1 MSEEKQENRSR
12 QIEEF
17 RGKTIE
23 SAVSAGL
30 AALQLSR
37 DQVEIEVVKP
47 GSRGVLG
54 IGAEDAV
61 VRLSVLPRPGVA
73 QAPVPA
79 PVKAPKASPKNET
92 ERAPVPVEDRSQAPQ
107 KTARPRGDAPAA
119 RRTGPAPESRA
130 AQPATATQASPKDA
144 AAAGDEKE
152 MVAVLQGQEILQG
165 LIDRMNLRARVE
177 VVPQSDAEAD
187 QDERVQVL
195 NIVGDDLGVLI
206 GRQNEVLSALE
217 LVTRLMVNQR
227 VHGRSDFVV
236 DVNGYRAKRA
246 ESLRKL
252 ALRMADQVVETGRTA
267 VLEPMPPA
275 ERRIIH
281 LALRDHSK
289 VTTQSVGEGDRR
301 KVTIMLRRD

>member
-12 QIEEF
+12 QGEEF

-30 AALQLSR
+30 AALRVSR
-37 DQVEIEVVKP
+37 DQVEIEVVKA

-61 VRLSVLPRPGVA
+61 VRLSVLPGPGVVKEPE
-73 QAPVPA
+73 QAPT
-79 PVKAPKASPKNET
+79 KAAKARPTSET
-92 ERAPVPVEDRSQAPQ
+92 EQAPAEDRPQ
-107 KTARPRGDAPAA
+107 TPSKTARPRGDAPAA
-119 RRTGPAPESRA
+119 RRTQRAQEARADQPSPAA
-130 AQPATATQASPKDA
+130 HLSPKDR
-144 AAAGDEKE
+144 AAGPGDDKE
-152 MVAVLQGQEILQG
+152 MVAVLQGKEILQG
-165 LIDRMNLRARVE
+165 LVDRMNLRARVE

-187 QDERVQVL
+187 QGERVQVL

-227 VHGRSDFVV
+227 VHGRSDFIV

-252 ALRMADQVVETGRTA
+252 ALRMADQVVESGRTA

-281 LALRDHSK
+281 LALRDYPK

-301 KVTIMLRRD
+301 KVTIVPQRD

>member
-1 MSEEKQENRSR
+1 MSEEKQENRSS
-12 QIEEF
+12 QGKEF
-17 RGKTIE
+17 RGKTLE

-30 AALQLSR
+30 AALQVSR
-37 DQVEIEVVKP
+37 DQVEIEVVKA

-61 VRLSVLPRPGVA
+61 VRLSVLPGLGVTPA
-73 QAPVPA
+73 PEQAPA
-79 PVKAPKASPKNET
+79 KAAKAKPKDEA
-92 ERAPVPVEDRSQAPQ
+92 ERASAEDRPQARSRP
-107 KTARPRGDAPAA
+107 ARPRGEPPAA
-119 RRTGPAPESRA
+119 RRTERAPEPRPD
-130 AQPATATQASPKDA
+130 QPASATQLPDQNTADGT
-144 AAAGDEKE
+144 GDDRAQG
-152 MVAVLQGQEILQG
+152 AVVQGKEILQG
-165 LIDRMNLRARVE
+165 LLDRMNLRARVE

-187 QDERVQVL
+187 EGERVQVL

-227 VHGRSDFVV
+227 VHARSDFIV

-252 ALRMADQVVETGRTA
+252 ALRMADQVIENGRTA

-281 LALRDHSK
+281 LALRDHPK

-301 KVTIMLRRD
+301 KVTIVPRRD